1 MRSDTAPPSA
11 DTCREVIDVPIAYS
25 WIIEREI
32 SATRRRS
39 SEAPV
44 VIAPKTISSA
54 ARPPSSTV
62 M

>member
-1 MRSDTAPPSA
+1 MI
-11 DTCREVIDVPIAYS
+11 EVPIAYS

-32 SATRRRS
+32 SATRCRS

-44 VIAPKTISSA
+44 VTAPKTISSA
-54 ARPPSSTV
+54 TRPPSSTV

>member
-1 MRSDTAPPSA
+1 MI
-11 DTCREVIDVPIAYS
+11 EVPIAYS
-25 WIIEREI
+25 CTISREI

-39 SEAPV
+39 SDAPV
-44 VIAPKTISSA
+44 VIAPNTISSA